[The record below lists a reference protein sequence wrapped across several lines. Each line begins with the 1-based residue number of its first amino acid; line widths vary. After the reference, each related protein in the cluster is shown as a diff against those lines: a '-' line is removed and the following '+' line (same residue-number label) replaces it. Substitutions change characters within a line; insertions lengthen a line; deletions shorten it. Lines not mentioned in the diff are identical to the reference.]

1 METRTLLTVECLSRW
16 RAHCTVMV
24 LAVTF
29 VISKPST
36 GRGPGRSEQRSREG
50 HGQQPAVAAAPSL
63 PAPPDCCA
71 PRCPSTS
78 AFLAP
83 PRTWCQH
90 RDSPSSLAPL
100 PLPRSLSQH
109 PAARSTP
116 ASTWHRSLLPEPRSP
131 ASTEPPEPGT
141 ACPAAAPA
149 THTSVQTSPQDR
161 AACPGTPQ
169 TLMEAAG
176 AARLP
181 SVPAPMAQPSWHGRT
196 PAPRCP
202 FSLESSFSK
211 SDLFHPWFSPQ
222 FLLQP
227 SAGQGL
233 RMSEDTALPARSRK

>member
-1 METRTLLTVECLSRW
+1 M
-16 RAHCTVMV
+16 
-24 LAVTF
+24 
-29 VISKPST
+29 
-36 GRGPGRSEQRSREG
+36 
-50 HGQQPAVAAAPSL
+50 
-63 PAPPDCCA
+63 
-71 PRCPSTS
+71 S

-83 PRTWCQH
+83 PRAWRQH

-116 ASTWHRSLLPEPRSP
+116 ASTSHQSLLPEPRSP

-161 AACPGTPQ
+161 AAYPGTPQ

-211 SDLFHPWFSPQ
+211 SDLFHPWFPPDSCSNHPQARDYACQRTRHYLPVPENRLDKTQHKRCPCPMELSPC
-222 FLLQP
+222 
-227 SAGQGL
+227 
-233 RMSEDTALPARSRK
+233 PARCPVPLGAG

>member
-1 METRTLLTVECLSRW
+1 MATLLFSSTVRSSRSPGWRMETRTLLTVECLSRW

-36 GRGPGRSEQRSREG
+36 GRGPGRSEQRSGEG
-50 HGQQPAVAAAPSL
+50 HGQQPDVAAAPSL

-71 PRCPSTS
+71 PRCPSMS

-83 PRTWCQH
+83 PRAWCQH

-141 ACPAAAPA
+141 ACPPLPQPRTHRCRQAPR
-149 THTSVQTSPQDR
+149 TGLH
-161 AACPGTPQ
+161 
-169 TLMEAAG
+169 
-176 AARLP
+176 
-181 SVPAPMAQPSWHGRT
+181 T
-196 PAPRCP
+196 PAHPKLSWKLPELPDCPRC
-202 FSLESSFSK
+202 L
-211 SDLFHPWFSPQ
+211 LPWLSPAGTGGP
-222 FLLQP
+222 QP
-227 SAGQGL
+227 PGVPSH
-233 RMSEDTALPARSRK
+233 